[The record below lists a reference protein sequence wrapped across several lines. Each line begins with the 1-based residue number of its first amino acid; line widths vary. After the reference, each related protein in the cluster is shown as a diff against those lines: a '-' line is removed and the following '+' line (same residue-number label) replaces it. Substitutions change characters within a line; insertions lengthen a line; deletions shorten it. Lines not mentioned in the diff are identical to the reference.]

1 MTCAQHHALVVGN
14 LFRTCLIDGT
24 WDGVEPVCEGFKTIT
39 LSKQRFMCQSE
50 SGFKKMLSN
59 ISRYYTMFV
68 VTCDE
73 QDYLYI
79 IDYFT

>member
-1 MTCAQHHALVVGN
+1 
-14 LFRTCLIDGT
+14 
-24 WDGVEPVCEGFKTIT
+24 
-39 LSKQRFMCQSE
+39 MCQSE

-73 QDYLYI
+73 QDYLYTLLTI
-79 IDYFT
+79 LHDNTFKKRHTSHHFVVFHYCPNAFC